1 MKQNLR
7 KLARISSGYQTR
19 KGVEECPNGTHYL
32 LQIRDFNK
40 ERTVV
45 DSKGMM
51 RISPPTVDPEA
62 HLRQG
67 DVIFL
72 AKGQRNFAWSFC
84 PMPEGPVIA
93 ASYFFVARPHDG
105 VSGEYLAWFLN
116 QEPAQRYFARLAT
129 TGAHMPIIRREVM
142 EDLEVPLPDLA
153 TQRKIIELAD
163 LAGKQQRLLADLAEK
178 KKALATATCLLV
190 ANEQIKF
197 PKDSPTP

>member
-1 MKQNLR
+1 MNQNLR
-7 KLARISSGYQTR
+7 KLTRISSGYQTR

-40 ERTVV
+40 DRTFVE
-45 DSKGMM
+45 SSGMM

-67 DVIFL
+67 DVLFL

-84 PMPEGPVIA
+84 PMLEGPVIA
-93 ASYFFVARPHDG
+93 ASYFFVARPREG
-105 VSGEYLAWFLN
+105 VTGDYLAWFLN

-129 TGAHMPIIRREVM
+129 TGAHMPIIRREVL

-178 KKALATATCLLV
+178 KKALAIAACLQ
-190 ANEQIKF
+190 AASSEIS
-197 PKDSPTP
+197 KDSPTP